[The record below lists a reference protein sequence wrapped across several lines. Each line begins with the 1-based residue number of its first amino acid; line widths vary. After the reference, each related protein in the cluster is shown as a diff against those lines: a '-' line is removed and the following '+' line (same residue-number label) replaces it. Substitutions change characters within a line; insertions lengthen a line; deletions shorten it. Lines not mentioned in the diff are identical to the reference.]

1 MSYIDPGAG
10 ESFVFRTRKSI
21 VAQPSRRWFNTY
33 EARFFGGPATET
45 LDQLAQGLCL
55 YEQTMLLN
63 IYQVDSVTIATW
75 AEDST
80 PYNPASFI
88 TQPKNLVGIRPIGI
102 GTPAPLRDT
111 LFIRRIVESGRIG
124 RLFLR
129 GVLLRGDLT
138 TTSGENALADVGA
151 MNDLHDEALST
162 GELAAF
168 FQSGVQLLKLS
179 LIGTNQVTRE
189 YEDMQVGG
197 YADVKLNHKYFD
209 HA

>member
-10 ESFVFRTRKSI
+10 ESFTFRTRKSVI
-21 VAQPSRRWFNTY
+21 DQPSKVWYNTY
-33 EARFFGGPATET
+33 EARFFGSPSTEA
-45 LDQLAQGLCL
+45 LDQLATGLCY

-63 IYQVDSVTIATW
+63 LFQIDSVTISTW
-75 AEDST
+75 AEDSH
-80 PYNPASFI
+80 PYNPASFV
-88 TQPKNLVGIRPIGI
+88 TQPQNIAGNRAVGI

-111 LFIRRIVESGRIG
+111 LFIRRVTESGRIG

-138 TTSGENALADVGA
+138 TSSGENALADPSA
-151 MNDLHDEALST
+151 MTTLHNSALAT
-162 GELAAF
+162 GELASF
-168 FQSGVQLLKLS
+168 FITGEQLLKLS
-179 LIGTNQVTRE
+179 LIGASQVTRE

-209 HA
+209 RA

>member
-21 VAQPSRRWFNTY
+21 IAQPTRRWFNTY
-33 EARFFGGPATET
+33 EARFFGSPSTEA
-45 LDQLAQGLCL
+45 LDQLGEGLCV

-63 IYQVDSVTIATW
+63 IYQVDSVTISTW
-75 AEDST
+75 TEDST
-80 PYNPASFI
+80 PYNPAAFV
-88 TQPKNLVGIRPIGI
+88 TTPKNKIGERAIGI

-138 TTSGENALADVGA
+138 TTSGENALADLSA
-151 MNDLHDEALST
+151 MNTLHDTALGA
-162 GELAAF
+162 GELAQF
-168 FQSGVQLLKLS
+168 FITGEQTLKLA
-179 LIGTNQVTRE
+179 LIGTLQVTRE
-189 YEDMQVGG
+189 YEDLQVGG